1 MLLRLFLYM
10 FVFTEPHATF
20 KQLGPSILGENL
32 NKFYKLCI
40 FPGIYFMLKDHLML
54 VLVTKEI

>member
-1 MLLRLFLYM
+1 M

-32 NKFYKLCI
+32 NKFHKLCI
-40 FPGIYFMLKDHLML
+40 FPEIYFMLKDHLML